1 MRGYLFEELG
11 PKAFEGK
18 GKEDLDRET
27 ERLIERGKWIKEN
40 GMDGCPFA
48 PLN

>member
-1 MRGYLFEELG
+1 MRGYLSEELG

-18 GKEDLDRET
+18 GKKDIDRET

-40 GMDGCPFA
+40 GTDGCPFT